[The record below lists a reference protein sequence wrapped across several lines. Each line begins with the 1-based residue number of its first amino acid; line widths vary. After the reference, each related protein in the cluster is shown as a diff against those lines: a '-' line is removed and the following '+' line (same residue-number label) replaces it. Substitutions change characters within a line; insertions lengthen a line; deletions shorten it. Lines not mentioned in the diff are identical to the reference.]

1 MGEKMRIQP
10 NLRKK
15 LKKIE
20 IGRDIR
26 PTVIL
31 LILFSENL
39 RRHKESQNCC
49 LSEISLRICRPSRK
63 LNTWGPEGQLGWKKK
78 KRSLPQIPMN
88 DVSLTHLRKIS
99 SAAEFLDHL
108 PTTFYYNGLHSSL
121 FQVRWGA
128 VGNDGVDGE
137 LEDLWLT
144 LEQPLDDVVYVDLPL
159 SHLRPPLFWFP
170 GGWWWCRTARQGPPS
185 SGEGE
190 WTHLR
195 LVELDPCA
203 LIGRSQSRLQLAKE
217 SSRAFGS
224 SSHNTFAI
232 GR

>member
-159 SHLRPPLFWFP
+159 SHLRPSLLHWFP
-170 GGWWWCRTARQGPPS
+170 GGWWWCSTARLGPPS
-185 SGEGE
+185 
-190 WTHLR
+190 
-195 LVELDPCA
+195 
-203 LIGRSQSRLQLAKE
+203 
-217 SSRAFGS
+217 
-224 SSHNTFAI
+224 
-232 GR
+232 